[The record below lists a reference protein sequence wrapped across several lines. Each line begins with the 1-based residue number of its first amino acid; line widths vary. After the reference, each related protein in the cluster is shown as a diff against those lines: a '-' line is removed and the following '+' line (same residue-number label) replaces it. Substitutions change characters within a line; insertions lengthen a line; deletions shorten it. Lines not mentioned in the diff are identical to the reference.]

1 MSVRPAWLTFRRYAA
16 ATTGMTLTLFA
27 IGVYTAAT
35 GSGLACEAQWPLCS
49 DQLIPAL
56 TINPDFI
63 EWFHRVWAMITGFL
77 IIGVAA
83 WTWLGSFDRRTRLAA
98 TLAVVVLPVQ
108 ITVGA
113 ITVTIGGLVPD
124 GYTVST
130 HAAHLI
136 VALIIFTLRG
146 LATRWGRDPGDRGG
160 TTRLLGVALAI
171 ALAGLVGSVVLSR
184 AVPFLTYS
192 PGAQAWFYVAGLT
205 AHLGLLATL
214 VFATEAT
221 RGNYAGIDAAT
232 ARTTRLLA
240 GGSMALLV
248 TTLLLGRDLVLYTSF
263 WQRVNLVALGGA
275 VALAV
280 GAMWVVRRQSESR
293 SMPIPTGG
301 A

>member
-1 MSVRPAWLTFRRYAA
+1 MSLRPAWLTFRRYAA
-16 ATTGMTLTLFA
+16 FTTGMTLSLFA

-83 WTWLGSFDRRTRLAA
+83 WTWLGSFGRPPRLAA
-98 TLAVVVLPVQ
+98 TLAVAILPVQ

-113 ITVTIGGLVPD
+113 ITVTIGGLVPG

-136 VALIIFTLRG
+136 VALIIFTLLG
-146 LATRWGRDPGDRGG
+146 LVTLWGRDPGARGG
-160 TTRLLGVALAI
+160 SPRLLTLAVVVALGGL
-171 ALAGLVGSVVLSR
+171 LASAVLSR

-205 AHLGLLATL
+205 AHLGLLAT
-214 VFATEAT
+214 VVYATEAT
-221 RGNYAGIDAAT
+221 AGGYDGIAAGT
-232 ARTTRLLA
+232 ARTVQRLA
-240 GGSMALLV
+240 GASMALLII
-248 TTLLLGRDLVLYTSF
+248 TLLLGRDLVLYTSF
-263 WQRVNLVALGGA
+263 WQQVNLVALGGTLVCA
-275 VALAV
+275 AGAAWFLRRQESDV
-280 GAMWVVRRQSESR
+280 GAATPV
-293 SMPIPTGG
+293 GG
-301 A
+301 D